1 MKIDAIMK
9 VLKEASTVSDFY
21 NSVYKML
28 LEMRANKPD
37 EFFTVTNELESKNFS
52 GAVNVIMYF
61 RKVFR

>member
-9 VLKEASTVSDFY
+9 VLKKASTVSDFY
-21 NSVYKML
+21 NRVYKML

-37 EFFTVTNELESKNFS
+37 EFSTVTNELESKNFP
-52 GAVNVIMYF
+52 GAVSVRVYL